1 MEEKPQMSKL
11 EPWSEL
17 SGPATNRAWVDGRLV
32 EGFDLEALRAANS
45 VCVQLEGAKAEDA
58 LMTIGAGLALG
69 KPTLLVVSD
78 RKQLPWFMREAELS
92 YPGLVQVV
100 EGVATPQKVAA
111 ALKGL
116 KASPLPADRLLK
128 EPVDSFI
135 GCLMSGLSE
144 AQYQENKGHLSAIAI
159 SLKDRCGFTAPYCEG
174 IKVESTKSFD
184 RPQDSLVVDLE
195 AVRKAEHCIFYLY
208 ETTPRSS
215 GIWVEVGAAL
225 AWEKPSVLLTPGEQP
240 LPPALRGPSGLLKKV
255 QYADHAQLLQQLRD
269 QESAQELLRR

>member
-1 MEEKPQMSKL
+1 MLIPPSLPPQSARTTAWVSHSQVSPGHVQPEERFVPGRLLMEEKPQMSKL

-159 SLKDRCGFTAPYCEG
+159 S
-174 IKVESTKSFD
+174 
-184 RPQDSLVVDLE
+184 
-195 AVRKAEHCIFYLY
+195 
-208 ETTPRSS
+208 
-215 GIWVEVGAAL
+215 
-225 AWEKPSVLLTPGEQP
+225 
-240 LPPALRGPSGLLKKV
+240 
-255 QYADHAQLLQQLRD
+255 
-269 QESAQELLRR
+269 